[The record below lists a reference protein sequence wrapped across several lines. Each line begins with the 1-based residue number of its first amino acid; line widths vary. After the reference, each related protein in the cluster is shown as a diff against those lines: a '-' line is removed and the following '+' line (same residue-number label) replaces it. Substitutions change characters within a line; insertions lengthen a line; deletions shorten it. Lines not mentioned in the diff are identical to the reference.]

1 MDSILLTIKK
11 LLGVSEEYTNFDI
24 DIMVHINSALSIL
37 TQLGVGPENGFVIT
51 GAESLW
57 SDFVSDTSKLEM
69 IKTYIYLRV
78 RLLFDPPTNSFVTTS
93 IEKTISELEWR
104 LQVAAEPQ
112 EGNKD
117 E

>member
-11 LLGVSEEYTNFDI
+11 LLGVSEEYTTFDI

-37 TQLGVGPENGFVIT
+37 TQLGVGPNDGFAIS
-51 GAESLW
+51 GSESSW
-57 SDFVSDTSKLEM
+57 SDFVSDTSTLEM

-78 RLLFDPPTNSFVTTS
+78 RLLFDPPSNSFVTTS

-112 EGNKD
+112 EVNKNG
-117 E
+117 